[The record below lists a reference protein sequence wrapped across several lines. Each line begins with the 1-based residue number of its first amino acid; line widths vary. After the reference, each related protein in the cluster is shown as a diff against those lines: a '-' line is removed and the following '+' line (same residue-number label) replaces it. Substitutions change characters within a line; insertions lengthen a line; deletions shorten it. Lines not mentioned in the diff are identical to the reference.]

1 MNDAI
6 CSELPHT
13 VVGPPPEYYPLK
25 CSTSSEILTPL
36 LWRFLRDVLPKRIL
50 TYCVKRLY
58 ASYEDGYGLIPLL
71 RSILVFSLTHRK
83 AGTEAPTLLLFQM
96 EANRDILIVYRDDC
110 WQNRNDGKGSKNT
123 LLMRFSNHHLC
134 VWRADSESACESW
147 VYIRSTDDRLMV
159 GAGGKEGVSL
169 VVMGDLYHGSSQRSD
184 VFRNEPLQQTELF
197 SIRNAELY
205 SFVL

>member
-1 MNDAI
+1 MSDAI
-6 CSELPHT
+6 RSELPHT

-36 LWRFLRDVLPKRIL
+36 LWKSLRDVLPKRIL

-71 RSILVFSLTHRK
+71 RSILVFSLTHRN

-110 WQNRNDGKGSKNT
+110 WQNRMKGRDRRTRCSCDFPT
-123 LLMRFSNHHLC
+123 TTC
-134 VWRADSESACESW
+134 VFGGLTARVLANRGCTSVPRTTALWLAREARRA
-147 VYIRSTDDRLMV
+147 
-159 GAGGKEGVSL
+159 
-169 VVMGDLYHGSSQRSD
+169 
-184 VFRNEPLQQTELF
+184 
-197 SIRNAELY
+197 
-205 SFVL
+205 

>member
-1 MNDAI
+1 
-6 CSELPHT
+6 
-13 VVGPPPEYYPLK
+13 
-25 CSTSSEILTPL
+25 
-36 LWRFLRDVLPKRIL
+36 
-50 TYCVKRLY
+50 
-58 ASYEDGYGLIPLL
+58 
-71 RSILVFSLTHRK
+71 
-83 AGTEAPTLLLFQM
+83 M

-134 VWRADSESACESW
+134 VWRADSESACDSW